1 MLRFFH
7 GLAIN
12 LMPVLMRNEGE
23 KLCDGGSVHVIQ
35 KVIMA
40 PNGAAALHPMS
51 GAAWQPPLLPTTH
64 HGNYLTKTGIVC
76 STSLLHVGIFHR
88 SRNTKLEQ
96 FWQLGCHGQP
106 AKGWPKLG

>member
-1 MLRFFH
+1 MALHFCH
-7 GLAIN
+7 GLTIN
-12 LMPVLMRNEGE
+12 LMPVLMKNEGE
-23 KLCDGGSVHVIQ
+23 KLCDGESVHIIQ

-40 PNGAAALHPMS
+40 CNGAAALHPS
-51 GAAWQPPLLPTTH
+51 GWRS

-96 FWQLGCHGQP
+96 F
-106 AKGWPKLG
+106 